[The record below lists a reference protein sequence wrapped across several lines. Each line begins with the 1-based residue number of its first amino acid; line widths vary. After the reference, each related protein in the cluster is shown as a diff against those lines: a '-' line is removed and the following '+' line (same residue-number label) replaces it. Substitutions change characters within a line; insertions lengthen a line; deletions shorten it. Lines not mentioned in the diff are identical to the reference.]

1 MTLLQGVLADRDA
14 WTAVG
19 QCSIEKTM
27 SALGTKSAMLIM
39 REAYYGTT
47 RFDDFAHRVGV
58 TKAAAAARLA
68 ELVDLGLLTR
78 QPYREPG
85 QRTRDEY
92 VLTEAGI
99 ARPQPVT
106 AHPCRLRRRR
116 DRRGPLRRRPS
127 GTTGRT
133 RRRID
138 QTEPRP
144 RLLTPLQA
152 SSDSGWLSYATVIFT
167 VRSCGR
173 TPICSTKL
181 ERSCGRSTSRRRRQ
195 R

>member
-27 SALGTKSAMLIM
+27 AALGTKSAMLIM

-47 RFDDFAHRVGV
+47 RFDDFAHRVGI

-92 VLTEAGI
+92 VLTEAGTDFM
-99 ARPQPVT
+99 PVVW
-106 AHPCRLRRRR
+106 ALFEWGQRHLPGRHRLR
-116 DRRGPLRRRPS
+116 
-127 GTTGRT
+127 
-133 RRRID
+133 
-138 QTEPRP
+138 
-144 RLLTPLQA
+144 LTHLECGA
-152 SSDSGWLSYATVIFT
+152 DATVELRCAQGHP
-167 VRSCGR
+167 VPPDELGVELKRSRSR
-173 TPICSTKL
+173 TS
-181 ERSCGRSTSRRRRQ
+181 
-195 R
+195 

>member
-47 RFDDFAHRVGV
+47 RFDDFAHRVGI

-92 VLTEAGI
+92 VLTEAGTDFM
-99 ARPQPVT
+99 PVVW
-106 AHPCRLRRRR
+106 AMFEWGQRHLPGRHRLRLTHLGCGADATVEVRCAEGHPVPPEELGVELTKRGRRR
-116 DRRGPLRRRPS
+116 
-127 GTTGRT
+127 
-133 RRRID
+133 
-138 QTEPRP
+138 
-144 RLLTPLQA
+144 
-152 SSDSGWLSYATVIFT
+152 
-167 VRSCGR
+167 
-173 TPICSTKL
+173 
-181 ERSCGRSTSRRRRQ
+181 TS
-195 R
+195 

>member
-58 TKAAAAARLA
+58 TKAATAARLA
-68 ELVDLGLLTR
+68 ELVDLGLLAR

-99 ARPQPVT
+99 DFMPVVW
-106 AHPCRLRRRR
+106 AMFEWGQRHLPGRNRLR
-116 DRRGPLRRRPS
+116 
-127 GTTGRT
+127 
-133 RRRID
+133 
-138 QTEPRP
+138 
-144 RLLTPLQA
+144 LTHVGCGA
-152 SSDSGWLSYATVIFT
+152 DATVE
-167 VRSCGR
+167 VRCAEGH
-173 TPICSTKL
+173 PVPPDELGVELIK
-181 ERSCGRSTSRRRRQ
+181 RSRSHDS
-195 R
+195 

>member
-58 TKAAAAARLA
+58 TKAAAARLA

-99 ARPQPVT
+99 DFMPVVW
-106 AHPCRLRRRR
+106 AMFEWGQRHLPGHNRLR
-116 DRRGPLRRRPS
+116 
-127 GTTGRT
+127 
-133 RRRID
+133 
-138 QTEPRP
+138 
-144 RLLTPLQA
+144 LTHVGCGA
-152 SSDSGWLSYATVIFT
+152 DATVE
-167 VRSCGR
+167 VRCAEGH
-173 TPICSTKL
+173 PVPPEELGVELVK
-181 ERSCGRSTSRRRRQ
+181 RQ
-195 R
+195 RHRDA